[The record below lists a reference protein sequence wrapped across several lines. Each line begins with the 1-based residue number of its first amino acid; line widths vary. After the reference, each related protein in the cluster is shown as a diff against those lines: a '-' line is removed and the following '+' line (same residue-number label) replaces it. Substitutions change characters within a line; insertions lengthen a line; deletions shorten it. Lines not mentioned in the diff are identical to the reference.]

1 MKIALQYVNDANG
14 HTQAVQLPVAEWE
27 KILTRLKKY
36 EQTLQLKSD
45 LKEALDQVKKI
56 KGTKGKQSL
65 NDFLNEAELGAQL
78 TAHPDLGTP
87 LGSNTYKIRIA
98 IKSKGKGRSGGG
110 RIITYVVTEH
120 REVYLLTIYDNSE
133 VDSINDKTIRFIITT
148 LGQ

>member
-56 KGTKGKQSL
+56 KGTKGKQTL
-65 NDFLNEAELGAQL
+65 NDFLNEL
-78 TAHPDLGTP
+78 
-87 LGSNTYKIRIA
+87 
-98 IKSKGKGRSGGG
+98 
-110 RIITYVVTEH
+110 
-120 REVYLLTIYDNSE
+120 
-133 VDSINDKTIRFIITT
+133 
-148 LGQ
+148 